1 MFEMVICISAAPL
14 IHASP
19 NALQTGINK
28 ASQQPCEVGGCEHP
42 TAVGTMRA
50 LGIKGLAAVLLG
62 FDPELG
68 HLRPSAS
75 DQALPEHRSG
85 STWGYAD

>member
-1 MFEMVICISAAPL
+1 
-14 IHASP
+14 
-19 NALQTGINK
+19 
-28 ASQQPCEVGGCEHP
+28 
-42 TAVGTMRA
+42 MRA

-75 DQALPEHRSG
+75 DQACQSTGLAPRGAMLINEPVTAWHRL
-85 STWGYAD
+85 